1 MFFQILMTFLI
12 KTYFVFLYF
21 DRDLLPT
28 KHQIFKNM
36 RKICTLNGVNV
47 FKLQKESMKSKE
59 KCLIFQLLEKVLLSL
74 EKIWWKIY
82 WLQCWLCMSEKWSD
96 LVFLMFISWLQSLA
110 SINQSLVNWQKDNH
124 FYISQILVRK

>member
-28 KHQIFKNM
+28 KHQIFKNI

-47 FKLQKESMKSKE
+47 FQAAKGEHEEQRK
-59 KCLIFQLLEKVLLSL
+59 IFNFSTT
-74 EKIWWKIY
+74 
-82 WLQCWLCMSEKWSD
+82 
-96 LVFLMFISWLQSLA
+96 
-110 SINQSLVNWQKDNH
+110 
-124 FYISQILVRK
+124 